1 MTSKDKKLTVDA
13 GTGKFVQLTGKETDE
28 EIEQIADEMSAALG
42 FGTEK
47 KSETD
52 FEHTGASSNTS
63 SDGIQVEPETV
74 LDVAKQHLGEA
85 PLSMAIGNPNVKFG
99 ANKHS
104 PSADQEWN
112 GLTDNLA
119 LCLANL
125 VEDDYLVISYKRV
138 NYYLQ
143 FAAQG
148 QFGMRVEAASNA
160 YIVPAQARLSPEG
173 YVAMDQ
179 LGWQTPTVLPEGITD
194 PDGSPNFFVD
204 LPSPVDFKS
213 LSELAIRTFR
223 QIYGMRHPGQLQY
236 KAFSSGGAQIRFPTL
251 RLKWEG

>member
-1 MTSKDKKLTVDA
+1 MTLQRKKLTADA
-13 GTGKFVQLTGKETDE
+13 GIGKFVQLTGRETDE
-28 EIEQIADEMSAALG
+28 EIEQIADAMCAALG

-52 FEHTGASSNTS
+52 DGQSSIAP
-63 SDGIQVEPETV
+63 SDGIQVEPETGATKG
-74 LDVAKQHLGEA
+74 LLGEA
-85 PLSMAIGNPNVKFG
+85 FSFVPIGDPTVKFG
-99 ANKHS
+99 AIKS
-104 PSADQEWN
+104 APSADQEWTR
-112 GLTDNLA
+112 LTDNLA
-119 LCLANL
+119 LCLASL
-125 VEDDYLVISYKRV
+125 VEDDYLVISYKRA

-160 YIVPAQARLSPEG
+160 YIVPAQARLSAEG
-173 YVAMDQ
+173 YGAMNQ
-179 LGWQTPTVLPEGITD
+179 LGWQIPTVLPGGEPD

-204 LPSPVDFKS
+204 LASPVDFKS

-223 QIYGMRHPGQLQY
+223 QVYGMRHPGQLQY
-236 KAFSSGGAQIRFPTL
+236 KAFSSGGAQIRLPTL

>member
-1 MTSKDKKLTVDA
+1 
-13 GTGKFVQLTGKETDE
+13 
-28 EIEQIADEMSAALG
+28 
-42 FGTEK
+42 
-47 KSETD
+47 
-52 FEHTGASSNTS
+52 
-63 SDGIQVEPETV
+63 
-74 LDVAKQHLGEA
+74 
-85 PLSMAIGNPNVKFG
+85 
-99 ANKHS
+99 
-104 PSADQEWN
+104 
-112 GLTDNLA
+112 
-119 LCLANL
+119 
-125 VEDDYLVISYKRV
+125 
-138 NYYLQ
+138 
-143 FAAQG
+143 
-148 QFGMRVEAASNA
+148 MRVEAASNA

-223 QIYGMRHPGQLQY
+223 RIYGLRHPGQLQY

>member
-28 EIEQIADEMSAALG
+28 ELERIATEMHAALG
-42 FGTEK
+42 FGTEN

-52 FEHTGASSNTS
+52 DEHSGGLSDTS
-63 SDGIQVEPETV
+63 SDGIQVEPETA

-125 VEDDYLVISYKRV
+125 VEDDYLVISYKRA

-173 YVAMDQ
+173 YVAMGE
-179 LGWQTPTVLPEGITD
+179 LGWQIPTGVAD

-204 LPSPVDFKS
+204 LPNPVDFKS
-213 LSELAIRTFR
+213 LSERATRTFR

-236 KAFSSGGAQIRFPTL
+236 KAFSSGGAQIRLPTL